1 MVSLA
6 KVEKVVKPPQKPVMR
21 RKRRL
26 LDGIMLAKSPIQ
38 KQPNM
43 FTIKVATG
51 NGKGSD
57 RVTKTEVRNR
67 KILPTAPPVPT
78 NSICFNIFQ
87 IYKIISIQ
95 TEVCLILFK
104 LNHSF
109 QAIVQHEGISLLLL
123 YSEDS
128 AIEVIDNKDIFL
140 NKLGENKFIEIF
152 RLEEMG
158 DDTVFDNYQRYDFYQ
173 LLWFTKTDGNKIYFL
188 DFEEYI
194 LEENQVVLIFPGQI
208 DRLDVEGKEG
218 FLYAIHNDILFNINQ
233 HLKSDYLNGYTAS
246 TFLKLDNS
254 TVGMLRRLNELI
266 LQEYDGD
273 NRLVLM
279 ESYMEAFLFHISA
292 LFENTDAVD
301 NKSDSLV
308 AELMKQIDRNFITER
323 ETDFYAY
330 HFGMTN
336 RTINEACKRG
346 TGKTVKQHIQ
356 EKLILEIKKEIRLRR
371 KSLKEIAFDLGFNE
385 PAYFT
390 RFFKLHTGLTPT
402 EFRDN

>member
-1 MVSLA
+1 
-6 KVEKVVKPPQKPVMR
+6 
-21 RKRRL
+21 
-26 LDGIMLAKSPIQ
+26 
-38 KQPNM
+38 
-43 FTIKVATG
+43 
-51 NGKGSD
+51 
-57 RVTKTEVRNR
+57 
-67 KILPTAPPVPT
+67 
-78 NSICFNIFQ
+78 
-87 IYKIISIQ
+87 
-95 TEVCLILFK
+95 
-104 LNHSF
+104 
-109 QAIVQHEGISLLLL
+109 
-123 YSEDS
+123 
-128 AIEVIDNKDIFL
+128 
-140 NKLGENKFIEIF
+140 
-152 RLEEMG
+152 
-158 DDTVFDNYQRYDFYQ
+158 
-173 LLWFTKTDGNKIYFL
+173 
-188 DFEEYI
+188 
-194 LEENQVVLIFPGQI
+194 
-208 DRLDVEGKEG
+208 
-218 FLYAIHNDILFNINQ
+218 
-233 HLKSDYLNGYTAS
+233 
-246 TFLKLDNS
+246 
-254 TVGMLRRLNELI
+254 MLRRLNELI

-292 LFENTDAVD
+292 LFENTDAVG

-323 ETDFYAY
+323 ETDFYAH

>member
-1 MVSLA
+1 M
-6 KVEKVVKPPQKPVMR
+6 
-21 RKRRL
+21 
-26 LDGIMLAKSPIQ
+26 
-38 KQPNM
+38 
-43 FTIKVATG
+43 
-51 NGKGSD
+51 
-57 RVTKTEVRNR
+57 
-67 KILPTAPPVPT
+67 
-78 NSICFNIFQ
+78 
-87 IYKIISIQ
+87 
-95 TEVCLILFK
+95 
-104 LNHSF
+104 
-109 QAIVQHEGISLLLL
+109 
-123 YSEDS
+123 
-128 AIEVIDNKDIFL
+128 IDNKDIFL
-140 NKLGENKFIEIF
+140 NKLGDNKFIEIF

-158 DDTVFDNYQRYDFYQ
+158 EDTVFDNYQRYDFYQ
-173 LLWFTKTDGNKIYFL
+173 LLWFTKTDGNKTYFL
-188 DFEEYI
+188 DFEEYV

-208 DRLDVEGKEG
+208 DRLDVDGKEG
-218 FLYAIHNDILFNINQ
+218 FLYAIHNDVLFNINQ

-246 TFLKLDNS
+246 TFLKLDNN
-254 TVGMLRRLNELI
+254 TVDMLKRLNELV
-266 LQEYDGD
+266 LEEYNGN

-292 LFENTDAVD
+292 LFVNTDAVD

-323 ETDFYAY
+323 ETDFYAD

-356 EKLILEIKKEIRLRR
+356 EKLILEIKKEIRLRK
-371 KSLKEIAFDLGFNE
+371 KSLKEIAFDLGFSE